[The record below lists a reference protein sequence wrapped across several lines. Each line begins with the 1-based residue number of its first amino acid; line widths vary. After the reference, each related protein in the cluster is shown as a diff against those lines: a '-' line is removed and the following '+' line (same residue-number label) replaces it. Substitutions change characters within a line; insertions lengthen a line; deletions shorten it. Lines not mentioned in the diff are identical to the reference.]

1 MRSLSCRGLAPH
13 GSHPR
18 PPARLPKCRA
28 RVCVGGGGVQWLGA
42 RAGCAPCLMACAPCL
57 MACRAAAQE
66 RHPQQLRLHLRRQ
79 PLLLRGAVQ
88 ALPQQRDDLAA
99 LLRAGGVLPVRQV
112 RRRGAACFTAIAATR
127 VAHGAQRA
135 PALWLHCHVSDTSK
149 YFNQSWCTACQA
161 EGGARQQ
168 QPACAR
174 LTLRRGAGSYQGQ
187 ALWNRA
193 DLSFGYLTANGGYRG
208 HQFPVVIGETGSTL
222 TQARPPAA
230 CSSPLRPVAQAALV
244 CAAGAQPLYGR
255 CSAPPT
261 PTELLVWQWAC
272 SGRTPGARLLC
283 MRRCAGIMA
292 AKRSLTAR
300 ARIWRT
306 TQGVD
311 QAFFRDFASYLK
323 NEGGANNG
331 KHSAIPHVFWCAR
344 SCRRWG
350 RVGYPTLPCQRNAPP
365 LLCGACGREGERPAR
380 GRAGGPG
387 TATRSPWAASP
398 TRTGTRCA
406 RRAAPSSA
414 VKSRPLDIVK
424 CMECITPGACPCA
437 SL

>member
-1 MRSLSCRGLAPH
+1 MHSLSCRGLAPH

-66 RHPQQLRLHLRRQ
+66 CHPQQLRLHLRRQ

-127 VAHGAQRA
+127 VARGAQRA

-161 EGGARQQ
+161 EGGGRQQ

-193 DLSFGYLTANGGYRG
+193 DLSFGYLTANGGYAG
-208 HQFPVVIGETGSTL
+208 T
-222 TQARPPAA
+222 
-230 CSSPLRPVAQAALV
+230 SSPW
-244 CAAGAQPLYGR
+244 
-255 CSAPPT
+255 S
-261 PTELLVWQWAC
+261 
-272 SGRTPGARLLC
+272 S
-283 MRRCAGIMA
+283 
-292 AKRSLTAR
+292 
-300 ARIWRT
+300 
-306 TQGVD
+306 
-311 QAFFRDFASYLK
+311 
-323 NEGGANNG
+323 
-331 KHSAIPHVFWCAR
+331 
-344 SCRRWG
+344 
-350 RVGYPTLPCQRNAPP
+350 
-365 LLCGACGREGERPAR
+365 
-380 GRAGGPG
+380 
-387 TATRSPWAASP
+387 
-398 TRTGTRCA
+398 A
-406 RRAAPSSA
+406 RRAA
-414 VKSRPLDIVK
+414 R
-424 CMECITPGACPCA
+424 
-437 SL
+437 